1 MTTTR
6 PRIVC
11 LCGSTR
17 FRDQFAAVNRELTLA
32 GRIVIAPGVF
42 AHADGVP
49 ISEQEK
55 TALDALHLAKI
66 DLADEV
72 FVVNVD
78 GYIGSST
85 AGEIAYATG
94 RGTPV
99 RYLVE
104 ARSVDVSPD
113 SDDTSTL
120 VA

>member
-1 MTTTR
+1 MVTSTR

-32 GRIVIAPGVF
+32 GQIVIAPGVF
-42 AHADGVP
+42 VHADDVP
-49 ISEQEK
+49 ISDQEK
-55 TALDALHLAKI
+55 ASLDALHLAKI

-85 AGEIAYATG
+85 ANEITYATG

-99 RYLVE
+99 RYLVDLK
-104 ARSVDVSPD
+104 AHGGH
-113 SDDTSTL
+113 
-120 VA
+120 AA